1 MYRKGV
7 SPNRPSG
14 RRLAAVVAALCLAAT
29 ALGAFALPRL
39 AADGVPASL
48 KPPARTQSLI
58 EQKLEDGRCGRDHGA
73 VVRDSGEQA
82 PT

>member
-1 MYRKGV
+1 V
-7 SPNRPSG
+7 SPQRPSG
-14 RRLAAVVAALCLAAT
+14 RRLAALVAALCVAAA

-48 KPPARTQSLI
+48 KAKPARTQSLA
-58 EQKLEDGRCGRDHGA
+58 ELKLEDGRCGRERHFDE
-73 VVRDSGEQA
+73 RDLGEQA

>member
-1 MYRKGV
+1 V
-7 SPNRPSG
+7 SPQRPSG
-14 RRLAAVVAALCLAAT
+14 RRLAAFVAALCVAAT

-48 KPPARTQSLI
+48 KAPQAKTQSLAR
-58 EQKLEDGRCGRDHGA
+58 QKLEDGRCGREDP
-73 VVRDSGEQA
+73 VWRDLGQQA

>member
-1 MYRKGV
+1 M
-7 SPNRPSG
+7 SPKRPSG
-14 RRLAAVVAALCLAAT
+14 RRFAAFVAALCVAAT

-48 KPPARTQSLI
+48 KAKPAPASLI
-58 EQKLEDGRCGRDHGA
+58 EQKREDGRCDRDRAGGRVDRTA
-73 VVRDSGEQA
+73 DA